1 MAPRCLQSRSCTKVC
16 QEKLEPRKQLHLP
29 SGLGFGESTQSE
41 CREPPPPPLCPAPS
55 PLPGPAQSLR
65 PITLPVV
72 RVNKETLRCP
82 GQLWTTLRNIGAVN
96 WNPSFTKA
104 GISVCSIHNG
114 MSQGLSSAHS
124 RCQIHVC
131 WMWVDE

>member
-16 QEKLEPRKQLHLP
+16 QEKPEARKQLHLP

-41 CREPPPPPLCPAPS
+41 CREPPPPPLCPGPS
-55 PLPGPAQSLR
+55 PLPGLAQSLR

-82 GQLWTTLRNIGAVN
+82 GAALDHTSQHRCCELEHELHEGRDLGLFHPQRYV
-96 WNPSFTKA
+96 PGSKQ
-104 GISVCSIHNG
+104 CS
-114 MSQGLSSAHS
+114 Q
-124 RCQIHVC
+124 
-131 WMWVDE
+131 